1 MDSHRVLTIVLVAA
15 LVVVMII
22 GLVDMD
28 LLVSLMARVL
38 VAILLVGTV
47 VVLVRSLF
55 PGK

>member
-1 MDSHRVLTIVLVAA
+1 MDSHRLLTIVLVAA

-22 GLVDMD
+22 GLVDID
-28 LLVSLMARVL
+28 LLVSLMARVI
-38 VAILLVGTV
+38 VGILIVGTV